1 MNLKHI
7 ELFCEIAEKKS
18 FSKAAEVFSLSQPT
32 LTEHI
37 KSLEENL
44 GLKLFDRLGR
54 EVLLTKAGEILY
66 NYAKRIIDLKLE
78 AKKALDNLKGKVEGN
93 INVGASTIP
102 GEYILPLMLKD
113 FLTNFPKISI
123 NLDIA
128 DTTNILKSILNNQI
142 ELGII
147 GAKIEDSKLEY
158 IKFIQDELVLII
170 PPDFPLPKNKSI
182 SLEELKNLP
191 FIIREKG
198 SGTRIEIEKNL
209 RNNGFDVSKLNIVA
223 VLGSTMAVIQAVKNG
238 IGVSL
243 ISRWAAKEYL
253 PSFNLSSLK
262 INELNFKRDFYLI
275 LRRGK
280 SKSPIVEVFIEFL
293 LKKSSLPTL

>member
-1 MNLKHI
+1 
-7 ELFCEIAEKKS
+7 
-18 FSKAAEVFSLSQPT
+18 
-32 LTEHI
+32 
-37 KSLEENL
+37 
-44 GLKLFDRLGR
+44 
-54 EVLLTKAGEILY
+54 
-66 NYAKRIIDLKLE
+66 
-78 AKKALDNLKGKVEGN
+78 VEGN

-158 IKFIQDELVLII
+158 IKFIQDELVLIA

>member
-158 IKFIQDELVLII
+158 IKFIQDELVLIA

-253 PSFNLSSLK
+253 PSFHLSSLK